1 MKNKKTIALG
11 GMAMVAGLAGASA
24 QDSAALFK
32 IGSVEVRPHASYS
45 IVYDDNIFLDHKKAP
60 APLGVAGNKAGRDH
74 DWIHTITPGL
84 RLNAGDAATRQSAYF
99 DANYDLVLTRFTDT
113 SGADSV
119 DHNGSIEFGGKLN
132 NLSLFVGQTLESR
145 SDADASTLAA
155 NGRVKRKTWTTDVKS
170 TYEVSEKTTAG
181 LDLQQVI
188 GDYSGLLSDST
199 ERSANLYLDY
209 QVLPKVKMG
218 LGATLGYLDVDGAG
232 NPNSS
237 YQQGVLRLN
246 WSATE
251 KSSIRGEVGFEH
263 RNIQSTGIKD
273 PNSLVFEIG
282 ADWKASEQTTVSL
295 NAGRGTKVS
304 NSLGNQLNEETSVGT
319 SIKHNLWE
327 GLTIGL
333 DAGYSVSDY
342 KEASVG
348 AVDVRK
354 DGYYFVKPSASY
366 RFLERAQ
373 ATVFYQY
380 RRNASDSPN
389 NINDFYNNQLG
400 LELSYR
406 F

>member
-1 MKNKKTIALG
+1 MKNNKTIALSG
-11 GMAMVAGLAGASA
+11 VAMVASLAGASA

-45 IVYDDNIFLDHKKAP
+45 IVYDDNIFLDHKKAV
-60 APLGVAGNKAGRDH
+60 AGVAGNNAGRDH
-74 DWIHTITPGL
+74 DFIHTITPGL
-84 RLNAGDAATRQSAYF
+84 RLNAGDAAARQSAYF

-113 SGADSV
+113 TGADAV
-119 DHNGSIEFGGKLN
+119 DHKGSIEFGGKLN
-132 NLSLFVGQTLESR
+132 RLGIAVGQSLESR
-145 SDADASTLAA
+145 SDADASNLAA

-170 TYEVSEKTTAG
+170 TYDLSEKTTAG

-188 GDYSGLLSDST
+188 GDYSGNLSDST
-199 ERSANLYLDY
+199 DRSANLYLDY

-218 LGATLGYLDVDGAG
+218 LGGTLGYLEVDGAA

-251 KSSIRGEVGFEH
+251 KSSIRGEVGFER

-273 PNSLVFEIG
+273 PTTLVFEIG

-304 NSLGNQLNEETSVGT
+304 NSLGNQLNEETSVGS

-327 GLTIGL
+327 AVSIGL
-333 DAGYSVSDY
+333 DAGYSISDY
-342 KEASVG
+342 KAASVG
-348 AVDVRK
+348 AVNVRK
-354 DGYYFVKPSASY
+354 DNYYFVKPSASY